1 MMKEKNAAADLG
13 IAGAAPARRPRLD
26 GAAADFL
33 ETARYASVALMER
46 DGGKAACM

>member
-1 MMKEKNAAADLG
+1 MMKGKNAVAGLG
-13 IAGAAPARRPRLD
+13 IAGARRPRID
-26 GAAADFL
+26 GAPADFL

>member
-1 MMKEKNAAADLG
+1 MMKGRIAAPDLG
-13 IAGAAPARRPRLD
+13 IAGVAPAREPRID
-26 GAAADFL
+26 GAPADFL

>member
-1 MMKEKNAAADLG
+1 MMKGKNAAADLG
-13 IAGAAPARRPRLD
+13 IAGAAPARKPRVD

-33 ETARYASVALMER
+33 ETARCASVALMER

>member
-1 MMKEKNAAADLG
+1 MMKGKNAAADLG
-13 IAGAAPARRPRLD
+13 IAGGARARKPRFD
-26 GAAADFL
+26 GAPADFL

>member
-1 MMKEKNAAADLG
+1 MMKGKNAVAGLG
-13 IAGAAPARRPRLD
+13 IAGAARAWRPRID
-26 GAAADFL
+26 GAPADFL